1 MGMANIITMLEKEIE
16 KNNVYVDG
24 KGNTIT
30 IEKIE
35 GIARKSYVQDLKAG
49 NISFD
54 VTYYEYINNIMEDY
68 VPVEALLSIMK
79 DALKYGVERIEPDCQ
94 ELMSAPAENAEPVAN

>member
-1 MGMANIITMLEKEIE
+1 MANIITMLEKEIE

-24 KGNTIT
+24 KGNTVT

-35 GIARKSYVQDLKAG
+35 GIARKSYVSDLKAG

-54 VTYYEYINNIMEDY
+54 VTYYEYLNNIMEDY
-68 VPVEALLSIMK
+68 TPVKTFVNFIK
-79 DALKYGVERIEPDCQ
+79 DTLKYGCEVPD
-94 ELMSAPAENAEPVAN
+94 MDRPVSPAEEVPCSPVAN